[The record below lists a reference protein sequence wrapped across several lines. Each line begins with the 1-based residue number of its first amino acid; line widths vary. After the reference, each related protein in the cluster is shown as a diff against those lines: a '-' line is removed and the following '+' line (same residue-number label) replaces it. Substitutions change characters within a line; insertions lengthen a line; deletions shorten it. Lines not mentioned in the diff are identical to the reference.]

1 MGIMRLLLALA
12 VVALHAGAIF
22 GLTFVGGQTAVQSFY
37 IISGF
42 YMSLILNEKY
52 IGVNSSYKLF
62 ISNRLMRLY
71 PVYWAV
77 LIATVLVCV
86 GVSVMTKGQTM
97 PKFEYYQSVYPN
109 VFSFAYLILTNL
121 FIFGQDVVM
130 FLGITPASGHL
141 FFTGNFLNTNPPL
154 HAFLFI
160 PQAWTLGLELT
171 FYLFAPFI
179 LKRGLKVVFVLIGLS
194 LLLRFY
200 LYNSLGLQNDSWSYR
215 FFPTELMFFLF
226 GYLCYR
232 IYLRIKKNPLS
243 KAFNVSVLLLMVAFT
258 ISYQFLPDTKLS
270 FFPFAYKDVVYFM
283 AIIFAVPVL
292 FNFLKKSKWD
302 SQIGELSYPVY
313 VTHML
318 VIMVG
323 KNLPLSVFK
332 SGWFIALLT
341 VIAAFLLNKFIALPL
356 EKYRQARVKILPVT
370 ETKIIAAESNSLA
383 NPV

>member
-12 VVALHAGAIF
+12 VVALHGGAIF
-22 GLTFVGGQTAVQSFY
+22 GLTLTGGQTAVQSFY

-77 LIATVLVCV
+77 LIATVGVCV

-97 PKFEYYQSVYPN
+97 PKFEYYHSVYPN
-109 VFSFAYLILTNL
+109 VFSFAYFIFSNL
-121 FIFGQDVVM
+121 FIFGQDVIM
-130 FLGITPASGHL
+130 FLGITPATGKL
-141 FFTGNFLNTNPPL
+141 FFIADFQNSHPEVN
-154 HAFLFI
+154 AFLFV

-179 LKRGLKVVFVLIGLS
+179 LKRGLKFVFVLIGLS

-200 LYNSLGLQNDSWSYR
+200 LYNDLGLQNDSWSYR

-232 IYLRIKKNPLS
+232 IYVHVKKISVS
-243 KAFNVSVLLLMVAFT
+243 KTFNISLLLFMIAFT
-258 ISYQFLPDTKLS
+258 ISYQFLPDAKLS
-270 FFPFAYKDVVYFM
+270 FLPFAYKDVVYFI
-283 AIIFAVPVL
+283 AIVFAIPLL
-292 FNFLKKSKWD
+292 FNFLKKNKWD

-318 VIMVG
+318 VIMIG
-323 KNLPLSVFK
+323 KNLPLAIFK
-332 SGWFIALLT
+332 AGWFIALLT
-341 VIAAFLLNKFIALPL
+341 VIVAFLLNKFIALPL
-356 EKYRQARVKILPVT
+356 EKYRQARIKKLPAQEGEVVKV
-370 ETKIIAAESNSLA
+370 ETTNISNPL
-383 NPV
+383 